1 MREGASSA
9 FVGLVD
15 KVVTSGDPLEL
26 KWMRYLPQRPM
37 QGFWECLWVDIQL
50 KLYFSDKRILR
61 SRQDDYHSIQH
72 MTTLP
77 DWFIHD
83 NEPIVADTD
92 EDIYLSDDYETR
104 DVRILKD
111 LGVGEITATEILKRI
126 QLGLSQSAKSPIHH
140 IPLDDSWHTAFA
152 VLIQRLLRQR
162 HIKQNV
168 MQLTIIPLDDNRWV
182 SPLSLYVDAVYLPYL
197 VDEESVSIKVPDRLG
212 FQKLHKTAA
221 ADGERAS
228 FYTSL
233 GITSCH
239 PDAVTAKILDVH
251 HSVKRTGLL
260 VTFIMDLEILF
271 WFGNKPSLS
280 TQSQTR
286 MTLVSDENRIFR
298 GPFLFFPS
306 EDNYHAE
313 KLLAATPKDDLSQ
326 CGYGVLDKR
335 YLKSQVSNHIRH
347 GLDWRSYIQSWGVK
361 YFPDL
366 VHAVSTGW
374 KLHPLM
380 ELIARDNPDSFVAN
394 LKAHWSDYRVDASRI
409 KNDSM
414 NVRVPCLN
422 DSTQRLCDTILPTDE
437 LMDRSRDPNL
447 TNLIPFLKL
456 PRDYDTQQTDAWFFL
471 KEFGV
476 ICEENSNFYL
486 RAMYLLADLG
496 EGVLLSTCEKIYSGI
511 AKKTAVG
518 EAKAVQVCHFHSC
531 RDIY

>member
-1 MREGASSA
+1 
-9 FVGLVD
+9 
-15 KVVTSGDPLEL
+15 
-26 KWMRYLPQRPM
+26 
-37 QGFWECLWVDIQL
+37 
-50 KLYFSDKRILR
+50 
-61 SRQDDYHSIQH
+61 

-83 NEPIVADTD
+83 NEPIVADTA
-92 EDIYLSDDYETR
+92 EDIYLSDDYESS
-104 DVRILKD
+104 DVRILGD
-111 LGVGEITATEILKRI
+111 LGVRQISAIQILERI
-126 QLGLSQSAKSPIHH
+126 YLGLSQSAESPIHH
-140 IPLDDSWHTAFA
+140 IPLDNSWHTAFA
-152 VLIQRLLRQR
+152 VLIQRLLSQIDLK
-162 HIKQNV
+162 HNV

-197 VDEESVSIKVPDRLG
+197 VDEDSVSIKVPDNLG
-212 FQKLHKTAA
+212 FKKLHETAA

-239 PDAVTAKILDVH
+239 PDAVTARILELH
-251 HSVKRTGLL
+251 QSGKRTGTLF
-260 VTFIMDLEILF
+260 TFKMDLEILF
-271 WFGNKPSLS
+271 WFGKQPSLS
-280 TQSQTR
+280 TQSQIR
-286 MTLVSDENRIFR
+286 LVLASDENKGLR

-313 KLLAATPKDDLSQ
+313 KLLAATPKEDLNK
-326 CGYGVLDKR
+326 CGYGILHKE

-347 GLDWRSYIQSWGVK
+347 GLDWRSYLLRWGVK
-361 YFPDL
+361 YFPEL
-366 VHAVSTGW
+366 VQHVSAGW

-394 LKAHWSDYRVDASRI
+394 LKAHWSYYLVDASRI
-409 KNDSM
+409 KNELK

-422 DSTQRLCDTILPTDE
+422 NSTQRLCDTILPTDE
-437 LMDRSRDPNL
+437 LMDMSRDPNL

-456 PRDYDTQQTDAWFFL
+456 PRDYDTQQSAAWFFL

-496 EGVLLSTCEKIYSGI
+496 EGLLLPTCENIYSGI
-511 AKKTAVG
+511 AQKTAVG
-518 EAKAVQVCHFHSC
+518 DAKAVQVCQFHS
-531 RDIY
+531 

>member
-1 MREGASSA
+1 
-9 FVGLVD
+9 
-15 KVVTSGDPLEL
+15 
-26 KWMRYLPQRPM
+26 MRYLPQRPM
-37 QGFWECLWVDIQL
+37 QGFWECLWADIQI
-50 KLYFSDKRILR
+50 KLFSSDALILV
-61 SRQDDYHSIQH
+61 SRQDYHHKIKH

-83 NEPIVADTD
+83 NKPIVADTN
-92 EDIYLSDDYETR
+92 EDIYLSDDYESS

-111 LGVGEITATEILKRI
+111 LGVEEISATRILKRI
-126 QLGLSQSAKSPIHH
+126 QLGLSQSPKSPIHH

-152 VLIQRLLRQR
+152 ALIQRLLRKRNIQQSVR
-162 HIKQNV
+162 
-168 MQLTIIPLDDNRWV
+168 QLTIIPLDDNRWV

-197 VDEESVSIKVPDRLG
+197 VDEDSVSIKVPDNLG
-212 FQKLHKTAA
+212 FRKLHETAA

-239 PDAVTAKILDVH
+239 PDTVTARILEMH
-251 HSVKRTGLL
+251 QSRKRTGSLF
-260 VTFIMDLEILF
+260 TFKMDLEILF
-271 WFGNKPSLS
+271 WFGKQSSLS
-280 TQSQTR
+280 TQSQIR
-286 MTLVSDENRIFR
+286 LMLVSDENKTFG
-298 GPFLFFPS
+298 GPSLFFPS

-326 CGYGVLDKR
+326 CRYGILDKQ

-409 KNDSM
+409 KNDLK

-422 DSTQRLCDTILPTDE
+422 DSTQRLCDTVLPTDE
-437 LMDRSRDPNL
+437 LMDTSRDPKL

-456 PRDYDTQQTDAWFFL
+456 PRDYDTQQSDAWFFL

-476 ICEENSNFYL
+476 ICELNYYFYL
-486 RAMYLLADLG
+486 RAMHLLADLG
-496 EGVLLSTCEKIYSGI
+496 EGLLLPTCEKIYSGI
-511 AKKTAVG
+511 AQTRAVTD
-518 EAKAVQVCHFHSC
+518 AKAVQVCQFHSC
-531 RDIY
+531 RDTY